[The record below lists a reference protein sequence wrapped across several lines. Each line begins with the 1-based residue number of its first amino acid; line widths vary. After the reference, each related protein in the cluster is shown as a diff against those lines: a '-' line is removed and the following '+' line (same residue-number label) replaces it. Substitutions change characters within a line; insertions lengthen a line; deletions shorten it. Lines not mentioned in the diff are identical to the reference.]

1 MYWKDDERVTEPVEK
16 LSRGMREEEGMRE
29 EIRNRVSCKK
39 SISFYELTI
48 DLTYI
53 FFHCSFIVREVVISD
68 MNLYVNFYCSRLVCF
83 FLSELMCTFIVVDL
97 CVFFYPNLCVLLL

>member
-68 MNLYVNFYCSRLVCF
+68 MNLLV
-83 FLSELMCTFIVVDL
+83 